1 MSDTKS
7 IESET
12 PAAVAGA
19 APCSAITLTC
29 AEIVDL
35 VKFCG
40 LRLMEEPDDEE
51 KQTEITIQTWPEKGV
66 MDDDGVTKLPPHKY
80 IAYYED
86 LQEEGCIPLGS
97 PNSEVSSGAKTP

>member
-1 MSDTKS
+1 MNAILDVQGPKA
-7 IESET
+7 ES
-12 PAAVAGA
+12 VAE
-19 APCSAITLTC
+19 PPRRSVTLTC

-80 IAYYED
+80 IAYLAEYS
-86 LQEEGCIPLGS
+86 EEGCVPLGS
-97 PNSEVSSGAKTP
+97 PNVPS

>member
-1 MSDTKS
+1 MSKTLNA
-7 IESET
+7 EGT
-12 PAAVAGA
+12 PAVAGA
-19 APCSAITLTC
+19 AICSAITLTC

-51 KQTEITIQTWPEKGV
+51 KQTEITVESWPEKGV
-66 MDDDGVTKLPPHKY
+66 RDDDGVTLLPPHKY

-86 LQEEGCIPLGS
+86 LPEEGCVPLGS
-97 PNSEVSSGAKTP
+97 PND